1 MTKFGR
7 IPDCITV
14 LDHIACSTSSLTTN
28 ERKKEMAN
36 VEDIKQQL
44 AKAEKQLEEA
54 KAEVKEFKEGRYGQQ
69 MTVLEDKS
77 WGRER
82 LDEDER
88 ENLKELKEKEKQLDE
103 WNREVLKSREELRHI
118 DTRSS
123 SALYS
128 VLKDR
133 GGHIGQTDI
142 INNLRHLL
150 EELTEIPY
158 PQTFSFEVK
167 KDLQADYKH
176 VLGQMAEAMAL
187 FYATRDQKV
196 TDNYTRKHTY
206 FSIS

>member
-54 KAEVKEFKEGRYGQQ
+54 KAEVKEFKEGRYGQR

-88 ENLKELKEKEKQLDE
+88 ENLKELKEKEKRVE
-103 WNREVLKSREELRHI
+103 KAVETCREV
-118 DTRSS
+118 
-123 SALYS
+123 
-128 VLKDR
+128 
-133 GGHIGQTDI
+133 
-142 INNLRHLL
+142 
-150 EELTEIPY
+150 
-158 PQTFSFEVK
+158 
-167 KDLQADYKH
+167 
-176 VLGQMAEAMAL
+176 
-187 FYATRDQKV
+187 
-196 TDNYTRKHTY
+196 
-206 FSIS
+206 